1 MSIFSQ
7 TITKL
12 NFKFL
17 RETHKVSVSYF
28 KEYFN
33 PIIQATSIEPFCT
46 DANERVEIK
55 RHYDTDG
62 SVLEWVEPTII
73 IIGDY
78 HTFPLYDTYFINPRN
93 TNQHYYRIG
102 TDRPELFYIGNKV
115 VTEPVYAKIRVSLH
129 TEVQEQWADFN
140 RRFDIKE

>member
-1 MSIFSQ
+1 MGIFSQ

-17 RETHKVSVSYF
+17 KETDKVSVEYLKKYF
-28 KEYFN
+28 D
-33 PIIQATSIEPFCT
+33 PIVRSTKVMLFST

-62 SVLEWVEPTII
+62 SVLEWVDPTII

-78 HTFPLYDTYFINPRN
+78 HTFPLYDVNFINPRN
-93 TNQHYYRIG
+93 TIQHYYRIG
-102 TDRPELFYIGNKV
+102 VDRPELFYIGSKI

-129 TEVQEQWADFN
+129 TESQEEWADFN
-140 RRFDIKE
+140 RRFDIKK